1 MTNNTTQVQS
11 ASQKFDLDK
20 VYFNAG
26 YNYALSNIRYI
37 IEGLEVYNK
46 PQKEIIDTIYN
57 LKEKK

>member
-1 MTNNTTQVQS
+1 MTNDTTVKS
-11 ASQKFDLDK
+11 ASETYRLDR
-20 VYFNAG
+20 VYFNSG

>member
-1 MTNNTTQVQS
+1 MSENTTQIQS
-11 ASQKFDLDK
+11 ASQKFDLDQ
-20 VYFNAG
+20 VHFNAG